1 MVCRYTGLSDDLE
14 GEMMRELAAR
24 LDQLQA
30 DVSAMVAP
38 VEQQAV
44 ADVAAVK
51 QKLEVLAEL
60 QQELDDIQAETARL

>member
-1 MVCRYTGLSDDLE
+1 
-14 GEMMRELAAR
+14 MMRELAVR

-30 DVSAMVAP
+30 DVGAMVAP

-51 QKLEVLAEL
+51 QQLEVLAEL
-60 QQELDDIQAETARL
+60 QRELDDIQTETARL